1 MHDSENLI
9 GQYKLLHADT
19 ITHFP
24 GYSILP
30 HAYLVHRLIR
40 KFHPKSLL
48 DYGCGSGLQYHK
60 ERLQDWF
67 GVMPYLYDPAVPL
80 FETPPAPDAK
90 FDGIICSDVME
101 HIAERDIPSTLQY
114 LTTAAQMFIFF
125 TICCRPARRL
135 LPDGRNAHV
144 TVRPESWWHKQV
156 SENDASRCEGR
167 SPLTIQLVFTP

>member
-1 MHDSENLI
+1 VKDSEGLI
-9 GQYKLLHADT
+9 AQYQALHREG

-30 HAYLVHRLIR
+30 HAYLVHRLCR
-40 KFHPKSLL
+40 KFKPKSLL
-48 DYGCGSGLQYHK
+48 DFGCGAGLQYHK

-67 GVMPYLYDPAVPL
+67 GIMPYLYDPAVPM
-80 FETPPAPDAK
+80 FETPPPKGAT

-101 HIAERDIPSTLQY
+101 HIAERDIPDTIRY
-114 LTTAAQMFIFF
+114 LTDTARQFIFF

-144 TVRPESWWHKQV
+144 TLRTEAWWHDQV
-156 SENDASRCEGR
+156 NQHDQSRLEGR
-167 SPLTIQLVFTP
+167 TPLAIQIVFTP